1 MRKIYILTAL
11 LISFFSYS
19 QSQMLNGISVNGPN
33 GFTKSGDLTWTKGND
48 MIHVMS
54 INAFLSNEDYE
65 IQCRKGSRNS
75 EFMYIDDI
83 DISGNTYPICIQM
96 GANEMLIG
104 QTVIVRDGYS
114 YFVTVASNP
123 GDYNLP
129 SYEEIF
135 EKTMEQIGYM
145 LGYMVVR
152 IKTY

>member
-1 MRKIYILTAL
+1 MKKIYIITAL

-75 EFMYIDDI
+75 KFLYIDDI

-96 GANEMLIG
+96 GTNEMLIG

-114 YFVTVASNP
+114 YF
-123 GDYNLP
+123 GDDN
-129 SYEEIF
+129 
-135 EKTMEQIGYM
+135 
-145 LGYMVVR
+145 
-152 IKTY
+152 